1 MTQIATN
8 VFETEKNKKNSKN
21 NYKANVAST
30 VEIYKTT
37 TVDTKKS
44 NPDR

>member
-8 VFETEKNKKNSKN
+8 VFETEKNSKN